1 MKTIGNQYIIKT
13 DLDNGATA
21 TVYLVECIKTGKI
34 YAAKLYDKIND
45 DNKTEIEILKRLSSS
60 NNPYIIHLISW
71 GEEYIL
77 IDGVAENNEKKL
89 FIIID
94 YLPNKDLFSYI
105 KSNKIDEN
113 MAKNLFYKILKAVE
127 YCHSQGIC
135 HRDIKLENIL
145 LNEKN
150 EPVLCDFGYG
160 SLSIEN
166 LKYYI
171 GSEHYYPPEILRHK
185 PYNGIKSDIFSLG
198 VLLFVLVFKSYGFE
212 TATFN
217 DYLYKLIMKKKFSAY
232 WNNIG
237 NIYGEE
243 KVKVVSLDC
252 KKLIFKMLAF
262 SPIDR
267 PSIKDILNSN
277 WLKDVQKK

>member
-1 MKTIGNQYIIKT
+1 MKTIGNNYIIKR
-13 DLDNGATA
+13 DLDKGATA

-45 DNKTEIEILKRLSSS
+45 YNKTEIEILKRLSSS

-89 FIIID
+89 YIIVD

-105 KSNKIDEN
+105 KSNEIDEN
-113 MAKNLFYKILKAVE
+113 TAKKFFYKILKAIE
-127 YCHSQGIC
+127 YCHNQGIC

-166 LKYYI
+166 LKFYI
-171 GSEHYYPPEILRHK
+171 GSEHYYPPEILRQK
-185 PYNGIKSDIFSLG
+185 PYNGIKSDIFCLG
-198 VLLFVLVFKSYGFE
+198 VLLFTLVFKSYGFE
-212 TATFN
+212 KATFN
-217 DYLYKLIMKKKFSAY
+217 DNLYKLIMKKKFDDY

-237 NIYGEE
+237 NIVGEE
-243 KVKVVSLDC
+243 KVKNVSLYC

-262 SPIDR
+262 SPKDR

-277 WLKDVQKK
+277 WLKDI

>member
-1 MKTIGNQYIIKT
+1 MKTIGNNYIIKR
-13 DLDNGATA
+13 DLDKGATA

-45 DNKTEIEILKRLSSS
+45 YNKTEIEILKRLSSS

-105 KSNKIDEN
+105 KSNEIDEN
-113 MAKNLFYKILKAVE
+113 MAKNFFYKILKAVE

-166 LKYYI
+166 LKFYI
-171 GSEHYYPPEILRHK
+171 GSEHYYPPEILRQK
-185 PYNGIKSDIFSLG
+185 PYNGIKSDIFCLG
-198 VLLFVLVFKSYGFE
+198 VLLFTLVFKSYGFE
-212 TATFN
+212 KATFN
-217 DYLYKLIMKKKFSAY
+217 DNLYKLIMKKKFDDY

-237 NIYGEE
+237 NIVGEE
-243 KVKVVSLDC
+243 KVKNVSLYC

-262 SPIDR
+262 SPKDR

-277 WLKDVQKK
+277 WLKDI

>member
-1 MKTIGNQYIIKT
+1 MKTIGNNYIIKR
-13 DLDNGATA
+13 DLDKGATA
-21 TVYLVECIKTGKI
+21 TVYLVECIKTAKI

-45 DNKTEIEILKRLSSS
+45 YNKTEIEILKKLSSS

-105 KSNKIDEN
+105 KSNEIDEN
-113 MAKNLFYKILKAVE
+113 MVKNFFYKILKAVE

-166 LKYYI
+166 LKFYI
-171 GSEHYYPPEILRHK
+171 GS
-185 PYNGIKSDIFSLG
+185 
-198 VLLFVLVFKSYGFE
+198 
-212 TATFN
+212 
-217 DYLYKLIMKKKFSAY
+217 
-232 WNNIG
+232 
-237 NIYGEE
+237 
-243 KVKVVSLDC
+243 
-252 KKLIFKMLAF
+252 
-262 SPIDR
+262 
-267 PSIKDILNSN
+267 
-277 WLKDVQKK
+277 

>member
-1 MKTIGNQYIIKT
+1 MKTIGNNYIIKR
-13 DLDNGATA
+13 DLDKGATA

-45 DNKTEIEILKRLSSS
+45 YNKTEIEILKRLSSS

-89 FIIID
+89 YIIVD

-105 KSNKIDEN
+105 KSNEIDEN
-113 MAKNLFYKILKAVE
+113 TAKKFFYKILKAIE

-160 SLSIEN
+160 SLSIDN

-171 GSEHYYPPEILRHK
+171 GSEHYYPPEILRLK
-185 PYNGIKSDIFSLG
+185 PYNGIKSDIFCLG
-198 VLLFVLVFKSYGFE
+198 VLLFTLVFKSYGFE
-212 TATFN
+212 KATFN
-217 DYLYKLIMKKKFSAY
+217 DYLYKLIMKKKFDDY

-237 NIYGEE
+237 NIVGEE
-243 KVKVVSLDC
+243 EVKNVSLYC

-262 SPIDR
+262 SPKDR
-267 PSIKDILNSN
+267 PSINDILNSN
-277 WLKDVQKK
+277 WLKDI

>member
-1 MKTIGNQYIIKT
+1 MKTIGNNYIIKR
-13 DLDNGATA
+13 DLDKGATA

-45 DNKTEIEILKRLSSS
+45 YNKTEIEILKRLSSS

-105 KSNKIDEN
+105 KSNEIDEN
-113 MAKNLFYKILKAVE
+113 MVKNFFYKILKAVE

-166 LKYYI
+166 LKFYI
-171 GSEHYYPPEILRHK
+171 GSEHYYPPEILRQK
-185 PYNGIKSDIFSLG
+185 PYNGIKSDIFCLG
-198 VLLFVLVFKSYGFE
+198 VLLFILVFKSYGFE
-212 TATFN
+212 QATFN
-217 DYLYKLIMKKKFSAY
+217 DYLYKLIMKKKFDDY

-237 NIYGEE
+237 NIVGEE
-243 KVKVVSLDC
+243 KVKNVSLYC

-262 SPIDR
+262 SPKDR

-277 WLKDVQKK
+277 WLKDI

>member
-1 MKTIGNQYIIKT
+1 MKTIGNNYIIKR
-13 DLDNGATA
+13 DLDKGATA

-45 DNKTEIEILKRLSSS
+45 YNKTEIEILKRLSSS

-89 FIIID
+89 YIIVD

-105 KSNKIDEN
+105 KSNEIDEN
-113 MAKNLFYKILKAVE
+113 TAKKFFYKILKAIE

-160 SLSIEN
+160 SLSIDN

-171 GSEHYYPPEILRHK
+171 GSEHYYPPEILRLK
-185 PYNGIKSDIFSLG
+185 PYNGIKSDIFCLG
-198 VLLFVLVFKSYGFE
+198 VLLFTLVFKSYGFE
-212 TATFN
+212 KATFN
-217 DYLYKLIMKKKFSAY
+217 DYLYKLIMKKKFDDY

-237 NIYGEE
+237 NIVGEE
-243 KVKVVSLDC
+243 EVKNVSLYC

-277 WLKDVQKK
+277 WLKGI

>member
-1 MKTIGNQYIIKT
+1 MKTIGNNYIIKR
-13 DLDNGATA
+13 DLDKGATA

-45 DNKTEIEILKRLSSS
+45 YNKTEIEILKRLSSS

-89 FIIID
+89 YIIVD

-105 KSNKIDEN
+105 KSNEIDEN
-113 MAKNLFYKILKAVE
+113 TAKKFFYKILKAIE
-127 YCHSQGIC
+127 YCHNQGIC

-166 LKYYI
+166 LKFYI
-171 GSEHYYPPEILRHK
+171 GSEHYYPPEILRLK
-185 PYNGIKSDIFSLG
+185 PYNGIKSDIFCLG
-198 VLLFVLVFKSYGFE
+198 VLLFTLVFKSYGFE
-212 TATFN
+212 KATFN
-217 DYLYKLIMKKKFSAY
+217 DNLYKLIMKKKFDDY

-237 NIYGEE
+237 NIVGEE
-243 KVKVVSLDC
+243 EVKNVSLYC

-262 SPIDR
+262 SPKDR

-277 WLKDVQKK
+277 WLKDI

>member
-1 MKTIGNQYIIKT
+1 MKTIGNNYIIKR
-13 DLDNGATA
+13 DLDKGATA

-45 DNKTEIEILKRLSSS
+45 YNKTEIEILKRLSSS

-105 KSNKIDEN
+105 KSNEIDEN
-113 MAKNLFYKILKAVE
+113 MAKNFFYKILKAVE

-160 SLSIEN
+160 SLSLEN
-166 LKYYI
+166 LNDYI
-171 GSEHYYPPEILRHK
+171 GSEHYYPPEILRLK
-185 PYNGIKSDIFSLG
+185 PYNGIKSDIFCLG
-198 VLLFVLVFKSYGFE
+198 VLLFTLVFKSYGFE
-212 TATFN
+212 KATFN
-217 DYLYKLIMKKKFSAY
+217 DNLYKLIMKKKFDDY

-237 NIYGEE
+237 NIVGEE
-243 KVKVVSLDC
+243 KVKNVSLYC

-262 SPIDR
+262 SPKDR

-277 WLKDVQKK
+277 WLKDI

>member
-1 MKTIGNQYIIKT
+1 MKTIGNNYIIKR
-13 DLDNGATA
+13 DLDKGATA

-45 DNKTEIEILKRLSSS
+45 YNKTEIEILKRLSSS

-89 FIIID
+89 YIIVD

-105 KSNKIDEN
+105 KSNEIDEN
-113 MAKNLFYKILKAVE
+113 TAKKFFYKILKAIE
-127 YCHSQGIC
+127 YCHNQGIC

-160 SLSIEN
+160 SLSLEN
-166 LKYYI
+166 LNDYI
-171 GSEHYYPPEILRHK
+171 GSEHYYPPEILRLK
-185 PYNGIKSDIFSLG
+185 PYNGIKSDIFCLG
-198 VLLFVLVFKSYGFE
+198 VLLFTLVFKSYGFE
-212 TATFN
+212 KATFN
-217 DYLYKLIMKKKFSAY
+217 DNLYKLIMKKKFDDY

-237 NIYGEE
+237 NIVGEE
-243 KVKVVSLDC
+243 EVKNVSLYC

-262 SPIDR
+262 SPKDR

-277 WLKDVQKK
+277 WLKDI

>member
-21 TVYLVECIKTGKI
+21 AVYLVECIKTGKI

-105 KSNKIDEN
+105 NSNEIDEN

-145 LNEKN
+145 LNEKK

-160 SLSIEN
+160 SLSIDN

-171 GSEHYYPPEILRHK
+171 GSEHYYPPEILRQK
-185 PYNGIKSDIFSLG
+185 PYNGIKSDIFCLG

-237 NIYGEE
+237 IIYGEE
-243 KVKVVSLDC
+243 KVEIVSLDC

-277 WLKDVQKK
+277 WLKGI

>member
-1 MKTIGNQYIIKT
+1 MKTIGNNYIIKR
-13 DLDNGATA
+13 DLDKGATA

-45 DNKTEIEILKRLSSS
+45 YNKTEIEILKRLSSS

-105 KSNKIDEN
+105 KSNEIDEN
-113 MAKNLFYKILKAVE
+113 MAKNFFYKILKAVE

-166 LKYYI
+166 LKFYI
-171 GSEHYYPPEILRHK
+171 GSEHYYPPEILRQK
-185 PYNGIKSDIFSLG
+185 PYNGIKSDIFCLG
-198 VLLFVLVFKSYGFE
+198 VLLFILVFKSYGFE
-212 TATFN
+212 QATFN
-217 DYLYKLIMKKKFSAY
+217 DNLYKLIMKKKFDDY

-237 NIYGEE
+237 NIVGEE
-243 KVKVVSLDC
+243 KVKNVSLYC

-262 SPIDR
+262 SPKDR

-277 WLKDVQKK
+277 WLKDI

>member
-1 MKTIGNQYIIKT
+1 MKTIGNHYIIKN
-13 DLDNGATA
+13 DLDSGATA

-34 YAAKLYDKIND
+34 YAAKLYDKID
-45 DNKTEIEILKRLSSS
+45 DYNKTEIEILKRLSSS

-89 FIIID
+89 FIIMD

-105 KSNKIDEN
+105 NSNEIDEN

-166 LKYYI
+166 LKFYI
-171 GSEHYYPPEILRHK
+171 GSEHYHPPEILREK
-185 PYNGIKSDIFSLG
+185 PYNGIKSDIFCLG
-198 VLLFVLVFKSYGFE
+198 VLLFVLVFKCYGFE
-212 TATFN
+212 KATFN
-217 DYLYKLIMKKKFSAY
+217 DNLYKLIMKKKFSAY

-237 NIYGEE
+237 IIYGEE
-243 KVKVVSLDC
+243 KVKKVSLDC

-262 SPIDR
+262 SPLDR

-277 WLKDVQKK
+277 WLKDV

>member
-1 MKTIGNQYIIKT
+1 MKTIGNNYIIKR
-13 DLDNGATA
+13 DLDKGATA

-45 DNKTEIEILKRLSSS
+45 YNKTEIEILKRLSSS

-89 FIIID
+89 YIIVD

-105 KSNKIDEN
+105 KSNEIDEN
-113 MAKNLFYKILKAVE
+113 TAKKFFYKILKAIE
-127 YCHSQGIC
+127 YCHNQGIC

-160 SLSIEN
+160 SLSLEN
-166 LKYYI
+166 LNDYI
-171 GSEHYYPPEILRHK
+171 GSEHYYPPEILRLK
-185 PYNGIKSDIFSLG
+185 PYNGIKSDIFCLG
-198 VLLFVLVFKSYGFE
+198 VLLFTLVFKSYGFE
-212 TATFN
+212 KATFN
-217 DYLYKLIMKKKFSAY
+217 DNLYKLIMKKKFDDY

-237 NIYGEE
+237 NIVGEE
-243 KVKVVSLDC
+243 KVKNVSLYC

-262 SPIDR
+262 SPKDR

-277 WLKDVQKK
+277 WLKDI

>member
-1 MKTIGNQYIIKT
+1 MKTIGNNYIIKR
-13 DLDNGATA
+13 DLDKGATA

-45 DNKTEIEILKRLSSS
+45 YNKTEIEILKRLSSS

-89 FIIID
+89 YIIVD

-105 KSNKIDEN
+105 KSNEIDEN
-113 MAKNLFYKILKAVE
+113 TAKKFFYKILKAIE

-160 SLSIEN
+160 SLSLEN
-166 LKYYI
+166 LNDYI
-171 GSEHYYPPEILRHK
+171 GSEHYYPPEILRLK
-185 PYNGIKSDIFSLG
+185 PYNGIKSDIFCLG
-198 VLLFVLVFKSYGFE
+198 VLLFTLVFKSYGFE
-212 TATFN
+212 KATFN
-217 DYLYKLIMKKKFSAY
+217 DYLYKLIMKKKFDDY

-237 NIYGEE
+237 NIVGEE
-243 KVKVVSLDC
+243 EVKNVSLYC

-262 SPIDR
+262 SPKDR
-267 PSIKDILNSN
+267 PSINDILNSN
-277 WLKDVQKK
+277 WLKDI

>member
-1 MKTIGNQYIIKT
+1 MKTIGNNYIIKR
-13 DLDNGATA
+13 DLDKGATA
-21 TVYLVECIKTGKI
+21 TVYLVECIKTAKI
-34 YAAKLYDKIND
+34 YAAKLYDKFND
-45 DNKTEIEILKRLSSS
+45 YNKTEIEILKKLSSS

-105 KSNKIDEN
+105 KSNEIDEN
-113 MAKNLFYKILKAVE
+113 MVKNFFYKILKAVE

-166 LKYYI
+166 LKFYI
-171 GSEHYYPPEILRHK
+171 GSEHYYPPEILRQK
-185 PYNGIKSDIFSLG
+185 PYNGIKSDIFCLG
-198 VLLFVLVFKSYGFE
+198 VLLFTLVFKSYGFE
-212 TATFN
+212 QATFN
-217 DYLYKLIMKKKFSAY
+217 DYLYKLIMKKKFDDY

-237 NIYGEE
+237 NIVGEE
-243 KVKVVSLDC
+243 KVKNVSLYC

-262 SPIDR
+262 SPKDR

-277 WLKDVQKK
+277 WLKDI

>member
-1 MKTIGNQYIIKT
+1 MKTIGNNYIIKR
-13 DLDNGATA
+13 DLDKGATA

-45 DNKTEIEILKRLSSS
+45 YNKTEIEILKKLSSS

-105 KSNKIDEN
+105 KSNEIDEN
-113 MAKNLFYKILKAVE
+113 MAKNFFYKILKAVE

-166 LKYYI
+166 LKFYI
-171 GSEHYYPPEILRHK
+171 GSEHYYPPEILRQK
-185 PYNGIKSDIFSLG
+185 PYNGIKSDIFCLG
-198 VLLFVLVFKSYGFE
+198 VLLFTLVFKSYGFE
-212 TATFN
+212 QATFN
-217 DYLYKLIMKKKFSAY
+217 DNLYKLIMKKKFDDY

-237 NIYGEE
+237 NIVGEE
-243 KVKVVSLDC
+243 KVKNVSLYC

-262 SPIDR
+262 SPKDR

-277 WLKDVQKK
+277 WLKDI

>member
-105 KSNKIDEN
+105 NSNEIDEN

-145 LNEKN
+145 LNEKK

-160 SLSIEN
+160 SLSIDN

-171 GSEHYYPPEILRHK
+171 GSEHYYPPEILRQK
-185 PYNGIKSDIFSLG
+185 PYNGIKSDIFCLG

-237 NIYGEE
+237 IIYGEE
-243 KVKVVSLDC
+243 KVEIVSLDC

-277 WLKDVQKK
+277 WLKGI